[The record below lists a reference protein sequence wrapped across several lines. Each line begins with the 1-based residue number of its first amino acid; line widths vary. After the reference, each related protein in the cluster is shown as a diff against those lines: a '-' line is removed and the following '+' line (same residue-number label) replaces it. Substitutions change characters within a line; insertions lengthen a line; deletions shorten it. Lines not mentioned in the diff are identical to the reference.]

1 MVNRQHVVT
10 AGHCIK
16 NKNIEDLTVTLGE
29 YNIAE
34 SYDAQERYPSE
45 TYKVAAMVVHPGFKF
60 SPAADRSDSREARFT
75 SSSLIFP
82 FYRRFDVAVLQ
93 LSSPVSYMSHIAPIC
108 LPQVGRDPEVA
119 SLRSEVSSN
128 FIGDQIM
135 SDVCYKTHC
144 IFSRVQWPTPRAGAP
159 SSPMTSLAHSP
170 SSFPRSRSGP
180 KCCRSVQSFL
190 FYLNW

>member
-1 MVNRQHVVT
+1 MVVFKCGGVLVNRQHVVT

-60 SPAADRSDSREARFT
+60 SPAADRSDSREARFI

-119 SLRSEVSSN
+119 SLRSHPTLLEIRLCRMFATKHTV
-128 FIGDQIM
+128 
-135 SDVCYKTHC
+135 
-144 IFSRVQWPTPRAGAP
+144 FSARYCGLRRGMGRHHP
-159 SSPMTSLAHSP
+159 
-170 SSFPRSRSGP
+170 
-180 KCCRSVQSFL
+180 
-190 FYLNW
+190 